1 MRGSGKLVTA
11 DRERLALEEIIM
23 GTLKSVALAGYACVA
38 LVMLIMALLFL
49 TATEFFPYHAA
60 ASGLEWG
67 DLEPGLQTVLLAVF
81 RICGA
86 GWLTVA
92 VALMVLILFP
102 FGRRDEGWSYFAIP
116 LLSLI
121 FWGITFGTTMYVAM
135 TTPATP
141 PWAGSLICIGVTL
154 LSALLAGL
162 SWKRAAEGTTS

>member
-1 MRGSGKLVTA
+1 
-11 DRERLALEEIIM
+11 
-23 GTLKSVALAGYACVA
+23 VA
-38 LVMLIMALLFL
+38 LVMLIMASVFL

-60 ASGLEWG
+60 ASGLEWK
-67 DLEPGLQTVLLAVF
+67 DVEPGLQTVLLAVF

-92 VALMVLILFP
+92 VALVLLIVFP
-102 FGRRDEGWSYFAIP
+102 FGGRDEIWSYFAIP

-121 FWGITFGTTMYVAM
+121 FWGITFGTTLYIAM

-141 PWAGSLICIGVTL
+141 PWTGSLVCIGVTL

-162 SWKRAAEGTTS
+162 SRTKAA

>member
-1 MRGSGKLVTA
+1 MR
-11 DRERLALEEIIM
+11 RLKYL
-23 GTLKSVALAGYACVA
+23 ALAGYAFVA
-38 LVMLIMALLFL
+38 LVMLIMASAFL

-67 DLEPGLQTVLLAVF
+67 EVELGLQTVLLAVF

-92 VALMVLILFP
+92 VALVLLLVFP
-102 FGRRDEGWSYFAIP
+102 FGRRDEVWSYFAIP

-121 FWGITFGTTMYVAM
+121 FWGITFGTTLYIAR

-141 PWAGSLICIGVTL
+141 PWAGSLVCIGITL

-162 SWKRAAEGTTS
+162 SRRSTA